1 MIRYFKPLVLFAFAL
16 LMASCSTSMQHTWTQ
31 EGFTGKHFNKILVFG
46 ASRNLEARTS
56 FENKT
61 VKLLADKG
69 ITAENS
75 LRALPPI
82 TDLSQISEEQIEKVV
97 KEGNYDGVIVAFLV
111 DVNDQQVR
119 ETSTTSAPV
128 VYGRRGVYGY
138 GRYVYG
144 SYSSL
149 YSTDYYRQQ
158 RTYVIET
165 RLFDA
170 KAESKEKATLWTGQS
185 NIIDPSSF
193 EKGAASYAKKMVN
206 ALIENN
212 IVR

>member
-1 MIRYFKPLVLFAFAL
+1 MVRYFKPLVFFAFAL
-16 LMASCSTSMQHTWTQ
+16 LMTSCSTSMKHTWTQ
-31 EGFTGKHFNKILVFG
+31 EGFNGKNFDKILVFG

-82 TDLSQISEEQIEKVV
+82 TDLSQISEDQIVKVV
-97 KEGNYDGVIVAFLV
+97 KEGNYDGVIVAYLV

-119 ETSTTSAPV
+119 ETSTSTPV

-170 KAESKEKATLWTGQS
+170 KSESKEKALLWTGQS

-206 ALIENN
+206 ALLQNN